1 MRNLTRTLSNSVTST
16 KLRKDNIL
24 RPYVVSVK
32 NKVQEKIQFLFE
44 MHKVQFAS
52 VTSETAFQRLAIR
65 IKEKSLKPDIL
76 GMPLLVVVLA
86 AVGGSDWSRSRK
98 PD

>member
-1 MRNLTRTLSNSVTST
+1 MLLLRNLG
-16 KLRKDNIL
+16 KIIFL

-52 VTSETAFQRLAIR
+52 VISETAFQRLAIR

>member
-52 VTSETAFQRLAIR
+52 VISETAFQRLAIR
-65 IKEKSLKPDIL
+65 IKDSDIPDIL

>member
-16 KLRKDNIL
+16 KLRKDNIS

-44 MHKVQFAS
+44 MH
-52 VTSETAFQRLAIR
+52 
-65 IKEKSLKPDIL
+65 
-76 GMPLLVVVLA
+76 
-86 AVGGSDWSRSRK
+86 
-98 PD
+98 

>member
-1 MRNLTRTLSNSVTST
+1 MLLLRNLG
-16 KLRKDNIL
+16 KIIFL

-52 VTSETAFQRLAIR
+52 VISETAFQRLAIR
-65 IKEKSLKPDIL
+65 IKDSDIPDIL

>member
-52 VTSETAFQRLAIR
+52 VI
-65 IKEKSLKPDIL
+65 
-76 GMPLLVVVLA
+76 
-86 AVGGSDWSRSRK
+86 SDCIPEVSYSNKGKVPKTRYSWNVPISSSVSRCWWE
-98 PD
+98 